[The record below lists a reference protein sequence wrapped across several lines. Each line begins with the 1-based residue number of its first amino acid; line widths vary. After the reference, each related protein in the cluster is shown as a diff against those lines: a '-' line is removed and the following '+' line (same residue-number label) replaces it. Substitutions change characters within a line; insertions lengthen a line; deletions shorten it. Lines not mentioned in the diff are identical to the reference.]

1 MQELIITL
9 RAARINRGL
18 TLKAVA
24 GMTGKHAET
33 ISKYEIDSTEIPR
46 DLSLKLLDIYKIP
59 DRNIFF
65 GKESSFH
72 GFESGRKKVKTS

>member
-1 MQELIITL
+1 MHELIITL

-18 TLKAVA
+18 TLKDVA
-24 GMTGKHAET
+24 ERTGKHPET
-33 ISKYEIDSTEIPR
+33 ISKYEADSTEIPR
-46 DLSLKLLDIYKIP
+46 DLSLKLLEIYGVP

-72 GFESGRKKVKTS
+72 GFSAFRKKRKSS